1 MRVVF
6 SILPVALALSV
17 IVPAGATTAPD
28 TVVPVDVAL
37 RSSGVTLSK
46 TLATRGSYVEF
57 RVRNTTATHRSFSV
71 AGRTIAIPAGRL
83 RSLVIFFDAR
93 GRYGYASRVASGR
106 TFHGTFK
113 IV

>member
-6 SILPVALALSV
+6 SLLPVALALT
-17 IVPAGATTAPD
+17 IALPASATTAPD

-37 RSSGVTLSK
+37 KSSGVTLSK
-46 TLATRGSYVEF
+46 MLAPRGSYVEF
-57 RVRNTTATHRSFSV
+57 RVRNTTASRRAFSV
-71 AGRTIAIPAGRL
+71 AGRTIAIPAGSL
-83 RSLVIFFDAR
+83 RSLAIFFDAR
-93 GRYGYASRVASGR
+93 GRYGYASRVVSGR